1 MRSYLK
7 LTCEYELL
15 PLSNAKVGVAKV
27 DLYGKL
33 LKSSQKIIDTITLK
47 MADHGRSDFY
57 VVFTVDLCTFQLKQ
71 T

>member
-1 MRSYLK
+1 MKSYLK

-15 PLSNAKVGVAKV
+15 TLSNAKVGVRKV

-33 LKSSQKIIDTITLK
+33 LKSSWKIIDTITLTL
-47 MADHGRSDFY
+47 ADHGRSDFY
-57 VVFTVDLCTFQLKQ
+57 VVFTMDLCAFQLKQ

>member
-7 LTCEYELL
+7 LTCEHELL
-15 PLSNAKVGVAKV
+15 TLSNAKVDVAKV
-27 DLYGKL
+27 YLYVKL
-33 LKSSQKIIDTITLK
+33 LKSSRKIIDRIMLK

-57 VVFTVDLCTFQLKQ
+57 VVFTMDLCAFQLKQ

>member
-1 MRSYLK
+1 MKSYLK

-15 PLSNAKVGVAKV
+15 TLSNAKANAAEL

-33 LKSSQKIIDTITLK
+33 LKSSRKIIDTIMLK